1 MRMLVGL
8 YLMVV
13 SATAF
18 AEAQPAP
25 QAPQAV
31 APQPAPPQPA
41 PPQPAPPLPRDRCAV
56 VPPKGTPIFE
66 ARYNGGTNGRGV
78 VTRLYATGTYTR
90 TVTKPKGRPDQQ
102 LACIEKGRLGNLMV
116 AIKSASWKTT
126 QSAATCT
133 AVSAEATDILVFG
146 KKRFTAK
153 VCSSLALDD
162 KSSAA
167 LGQVATA
174 VGPFGVDLVDDL
186 PSD

>member
-1 MRMLVGL
+1 VSGRAFVGL
-8 YLMVV
+8 YLLV

-18 AEAQPAP
+18 AETQPVAQPAP
-25 QAPQAV
+25 QAAPQA
-31 APQPAPPQPA
+31 APPPS
-41 PPQPAPPLPRDRCAV
+41 PPLPRDRCAV

-66 ARYNGGTNGRGV
+66 ARYSGGVDGHGV

-90 TVTKPKGRPDQQ
+90 TVTPPKGKPDQV
-102 LACIEKGRLGNLMV
+102 LACIDKARLGNLLV

-133 AVSAEATDILVFG
+133 AASSEATDVLVFG

-153 VCSSLALDD
+153 VCSSLALDER
-162 KSSAA
+162 SSAA

-186 PSD
+186 LSD